1 MSSAECP
8 VKFDRYRRVVARYRY
23 EERMWV
29 PWWVYALAIGIG
41 GGFFTLIG
49 ILAGISGWAL
59 LAVSL
64 GYGVFMAALF
74 AWSTALRRIRIDD
87 RYLELGFGDRVDL
100 RWIEEVQPVSGDV
113 LRRIRARML
122 DPGAGAGAATGGMLA
137 GTVGHALGRISLG
150 LSSLRGIGRRRGA
163 VCPAWM
169 RTAVHVTTLPGQG
182 TVEWLVGTRRPDDL
196 AGTLRAASAEAAS
209 RYLTQSGTE
218 RFEQAVQEE
227 SKRGS

>member
-1 MSSAECP
+1 M
-8 VKFDRYRRVVARYRY
+8 YRY

-29 PWWVYALAIGIG
+29 PWWVYALAIAIG
-41 GGFFTLIG
+41 GGFFALIG
-49 ILAGISGWAL
+49 VLAGASAWVLIG
-59 LAVSL
+59 VSL

-74 AWSTALRRIRIDD
+74 AWSTALRRVRIDD

-100 RWIEEVQPVSGDV
+100 RWIEEIQPVSGDV
-113 LRRIRARML
+113 LRRIRTRML
-122 DPGAGAGAATGGMLA
+122 EPGAGAGAAAGGMLA
-137 GTVGHALGRISLG
+137 GTLGHALGRISLG

-169 RTAVHVTTLPGQG
+169 TTAVHITTLPGQG
-182 TVEWLVGTRRPDDL
+182 TVEWLVGTRRPDEL
-196 AGTLRAASAEAAS
+196 ARELREAVDEAGS
-209 RYLTQSGTE
+209 RYLALSDTE